1 MSDGIEARLRTHG
14 RYGLAWEAADHI
26 AQLEAFIWE
35 QTEALHNWWG
45 DGSFRTAADDILF
58 VEPSEW
64 FAKYGTD
71 PDQHPSWCPVIER
84 EPCICGRSL
93 FPETPPA

>member
-1 MSDGIEARLRTHG
+1 MSDELREQLDQCEADSEEFCLR
-14 RYGLAWEAADHI
+14 I
-26 AQLEAFIWE
+26 SQLEAFIWE

-93 FPETPPA
+93 FPETPPT